1 MNGRADRAEAVFR
14 ADLEQH
20 PRNPRSL
27 FGLVKALEA
36 QQKTEAV
43 EEVHTEYEAAWKV
56 PEAPLLLGDL

>member
-1 MNGRADRAEAVFR
+1 VFR

-43 EEVHTEYEAAWKV
+43 EEVHREYEAAWKD